1 MVSRYQKHIPSP
13 EFILSGVE
21 GLRTGSGPRLDRVE
35 VHVDVTRVECE
46 ELSENRQGES
56 SAAIRG
62 RVEVAREQKH

>member
-1 MVSRYQKHIPSP
+1 MNS
-13 EFILSGVE
+13 VE